1 LNQDD
6 LPVYSVRTTEDF
18 VRNSLR
24 QAKYKS
30 LSFESFIGILDEMSQ
45 AGIIVNYRHFGGN
58 IDFDYKNKLIKSS
71 IWDSGSTLELQTY
84 KRCLAE
90 QDDVMVGAHLD
101 WDGVIHTTIG
111 EDVLN
116 EIDVLAVKD
125 GVPTFI
131 SCKAGRLN
139 AEKKLHA
146 LYELETVAYRF
157 GGKYAKKEL
166 VTVFPI
172 EGNYAIR
179 AKEMGI
185 KLTVLK

>member
-1 LNQDD
+1 
-6 LPVYSVRTTEDF
+6 
-18 VRNSLR
+18 
-24 QAKYKS
+24 
-30 LSFESFIGILDEMSQ
+30 
-45 AGIIVNYRHFGGN
+45 
-58 IDFDYKNKLIKSS
+58 
-71 IWDSGSTLELQTY
+71 
-84 KRCLAE
+84 LAE